1 MKVEL
6 RADDVVAIVSRL
18 AAVFESERDRLND
31 LDTKLGDGD
40 HGLSMARGF
49 GAARDYLR
57 GTNLSSIQEAL
68 TQGGMNFNEKAG
80 STIGILMFSAM
91 RQAGRVAADRPVI
104 GLAELAAML
113 EAALEGIK
121 KRGKAEIGQKTILD
135 SLYPALE
142 TLRAGM
148 DQGKPELDVVR
159 EAIAAA
165 EEGAEST
172 KEMVSSIGRARWFTD
187 RSVGE
192 IDPGA
197 VSGWLIVKAIGEH
210 LLGRTS

>member
-1 MKVEL
+1 MRLEL
-6 RADDVVAIVSRL
+6 RLEDVVPILTRL
-18 AAVFESERDRLND
+18 AVVFASERDRLNA

-40 HGLSMARGF
+40 HGRSMAQGF
-49 GAARDYLR
+49 AGVREHLQE
-57 GTNLSSIQEAL
+57 TPLSSITEAL
-68 TQGGMNFNEKAG
+68 SQGGMNFNETAG

-91 RQAGRVAADRPVI
+91 RQAGRAVVDKSAI

-113 EAALEGIK
+113 EAAVEGIK

-142 TLRAGM
+142 ALRTGI
-148 DQGKPELDVVR
+148 DLGKPEPDVVR

-165 EEGAEST
+165 EGGAEST
-172 KEMVSSIGRARWFTD
+172 REMLSSIGRARWFKD
-187 RSVGE
+187 RSAGE

-197 VSGWLIVKAIGEH
+197 VSGWLIVKEIGEY
-210 LLGRTS
+210 LLERNA